1 MLLSGRRGNSLRHP
15 GETMNRREGANSRRL
30 VLRVVR
36 SALALALLSGGAA
49 VVLSPSESAG
59 PRRSHS
65 IPVVE
70 TASIDPSGTT
80 LGFADS
86 DLYGKSPEDINRT
99 LDLMRQTGVSTV
111 RIMVPWAFVQPA
123 PDRWDWGVVDT
134 MVDGAQARGIAVL
147 AAVNSTPVWAAPPGP
162 VPYSARPDSAAY
174 AEFASMVASRYRGR
188 ISAYE
193 VWNEPNSVLFWTPN
207 PDPAAYTE
215 MLKAAYPRIK
225 AADPSAT
232 VVGAGLAPVFSFGA
246 LTMSPAEFMKGMYAA
261 GAKGN
266 FDAMAYH
273 PYLYTLKF
281 SEGGGQPESPLSQ
294 VTAMY
299 QVMADNGDGGKAIW
313 CTEYGEPTSVVDEAT
328 QADYIRDLIAKW
340 RTLPFGGP
348 VYIYS
353 TRDRNTGSGVD
364 QDTFGVYR
372 TDWTPKPAQ
381 QVIQSLS

>member
-1 MLLSGRRGNSLRHP
+1 
-15 GETMNRREGANSRRL
+15 
-30 VLRVVR
+30 VVR
-36 SALALALLSGGAA
+36 SALALALLSACAA
-49 VVLSPSESAG
+49 VVFSPSDSAG
-59 PRRSHS
+59 PTRRS
-65 IPVVE
+65 IPIVE
-70 TASIDPSGTT
+70 TASINPSATT

-86 DLYGKSPEDINRT
+86 DLYGKSPADINRT

-134 MVDGAQARGIAVL
+134 MVDGAQARGLAVL
-147 AAVNSTPVWAAPPGP
+147 AAINSTPVWAAPPSP

-174 AEFASMVASRYRGR
+174 AEFAGMVASRYSGR

-232 VVGAGLAPVFSFGA
+232 VVGAGLAPVFSFGS
-246 LTMSPAEFMKGMYAA
+246 LTLNPAEFMRGMYAA

-273 PYLYTLKF
+273 PYLYSLKF
-281 SEGGGQPESPLSQ
+281 SGGGQPESPLSQ
-294 VTAMY
+294 VNAMY
-299 QVMADNGDGGKAIW
+299 QAMADNGDGGKAIW
-313 CTEYGEPTSVVDEAT
+313 CTEYGQPTSAVDEAT
-328 QADYIRDLIAKW
+328 QADYIRDLITKW

-381 QVIQSLS
+381 QVIQSLA